1 MIINLYDHQKRVI
14 EKLKPGSILVGGV
27 GSGKTLTSLVYF
39 YEKVCGGT
47 IMQKNSSDSYSPMR
61 LKKDLYVITTA
72 KKRDSLDWIKEA
84 SNISLG
90 IKKVDSWNN
99 ISKYVNIKDSFFIF
113 DEQRVVG
120 AGAWVKSFLKITKN
134 NQWILL
140 SATPADT
147 WMDLV
152 PVFIANGFYKN
163 RSDFVRRH
171 VVYSRFSKFPKVERY
186 LEVTRLIQLRDSV
199 MVNMHFRRNTVS
211 HEKKILCEFDKEKQK
226 RLMIDRWDIYDNVPI
241 RDISQL
247 CYLLRKLVNSDKDR
261 LTKVKELLK
270 DHKKIIIFYNFNY
283 ELEALRVF
291 SKENNIPFS
300 EWNGHNH
307 DDIPKTESWLY
318 LVQYTAGAEG
328 WNCTE
333 TNAVIFF
340 SQNYSYR
347 IMTQAAGRIDR
358 LDTPFTDLY
367 YYTLIS
373 NSVIDLAIDKAL
385 KNKQR
390 FNENRFTKF

>member
-1 MIINLYDHQKRVI
+1 MTVNLYDHQKSAI

-39 YEKVCGGT
+39 FEKICDGK
-47 IMQKNSSDSYSPMR
+47 IMQKSHNDYSPMR
-61 LKKDLYVITTA
+61 LKKDLYIITTA
-72 KKRDSLDWIKEA
+72 KKRDSLDWVKEA
-84 SNISLG
+84 SHISLK
-90 IKKVDSWNN
+90 IKMIDSWNN
-99 ISKYVNIKDSFFIF
+99 IAKYTSIKDAFFIF

-147 WMDLV
+147 WMDLI
-152 PVFIANGFYKN
+152 PVFVANGFYKN
-163 RSDFVRRH
+163 RSDFLRRH

-186 LEVTRLIQLRDSV
+186 LEIPKLIRLRDSI
-199 MVNMHFRRNTVS
+199 MINMHFRRNTIS
-211 HEKKILCEFDKEKQK
+211 HEIKIICDFDKEKQR
-226 RLMIDRWDIYDNVPI
+226 RLMVDRWDIYHNVPI
-241 RDISQL
+241 RDVSQL

-261 LTKVKELLK
+261 LVKLSELLGT
-270 DHKKIIIFYNFNY
+270 HKKIIIFYNFDY
-283 ELEALRVF
+283 ELELLRSF
-291 SKENNIPFS
+291 AKELKISYS
-300 EWNGHNH
+300 EWNGHKH
-307 DDIPKTESWLY
+307 EDIPKATSWLY
-318 LVQYTAGAEG
+318 LIQYMAGAEG
-328 WNCTE
+328 WNCIE
-333 TNAVIFF
+333 TNTIVFF

-367 YYTLIS
+367 YYIFIS
-373 NSVIDLAIDKAL
+373 NSIIDLAIDRAL

-390 FNENRFTKF
+390 FNENRFAKI

>member
-1 MIINLYDHQKRVI
+1 MIVDLYDHQKSAI

-39 YEKVCGGT
+39 YEKIGNGR
-47 IMQKNSSDSYSPMR
+47 IMKKGDSNFSPMR
-61 LKKDLYVITTA
+61 INKELYVITTA

-84 SNISLG
+84 SNIGLK
-90 IKKVDSWNN
+90 ITKVDSWNN
-99 ISKYVNIKDSFFIF
+99 IVKYIGIKEAFFIF
-113 DEQRVVG
+113 DEQRIVG
-120 AGAWVKSFLKITKN
+120 SGAWVKSFLKIAKN
-134 NQWILL
+134 NEWILL

-147 WMDLV
+147 WMDLI

-163 RSDFVRRH
+163 RSDFSQRH
-171 VVYSRFSKFPKVERY
+171 IVYSRFSKFPKVERY
-186 LEVTRLIQLRDSV
+186 LEIPRLIRLRDSI
-199 MVNMHFRRNTVS
+199 MVNMHFHRNTIS
-211 HEKKILCEFDKEKQK
+211 HEFKIFCDFDKEKQ
-226 RLMIDRWDIYDNVPI
+226 RILMNDRWDIYNNAPI

-261 LTKVKELLK
+261 LIKLKELLTFH
-270 DHKKIIIFYNFNY
+270 DKIIIFYNFDY
-283 ELEALRVF
+283 ELGALRHF
-291 SKENNIPFS
+291 AKKIGLSYS

-307 DDIPKTESWLY
+307 EDLPESKQWIY
-318 LVQYTAGAEG
+318 LVQYMAGAEG
-328 WNCTE
+328 WNCIQTD
-333 TNAVIFF
+333 TVLFF

-358 LDTPFTDLY
+358 LDTPFRDLY
-367 YYTLIS
+367 YYTFLS

-390 FNENRFTKF
+390 FNENRFTKI

>member
-1 MIINLYDHQKRVI
+1 
-14 EKLKPGSILVGGV
+14 
-27 GSGKTLTSLVYF
+27 
-39 YEKVCGGT
+39 
-47 IMQKNSSDSYSPMR
+47 MQKNSSDSYSPMR

-226 RLMIDRWDIYDNVPI
+226 RLMTDRWDIYDNVPI

-333 TNAVIFF
+333 TNTVIFF

>member
-1 MIINLYDHQKRVI
+1 MILDLYDHQKSAI

-39 YEKVCGGT
+39 YEKICNGK
-47 IMQKNSSDSYSPMR
+47 IMQKNSGDYSPMHIE
-61 LKKDLYVITTA
+61 KDLYVITTA

-84 SNISLG
+84 ANISLK
-90 IKKVDSWNN
+90 IKAVDSWNN
-99 ISKYVNIKDSFFIF
+99 ISKYVGIKDAFFIF
-113 DEQRVVG
+113 DEQRLVG

-134 NQWILL
+134 NKWILL

-147 WMDLV
+147 WMDLI

-163 RSDFVRRH
+163 RSDFLRRH

-186 LEVTRLIQLRDSV
+186 LEIPKLIRLRDSI
-199 MVNMHFRRNTVS
+199 MINMHFRKNTVS
-211 HEKKILCEFDKEKQK
+211 HETKILCAFDKEKQK
-226 RLMIDRWDIYDNVPI
+226 QLMVDRWDFYNNLPI

-247 CYLLRKLVNSDKDR
+247 CYLLRKLVNSDRDR
-261 LTKVKELLK
+261 LLK
-270 DHKKIIIFYNFNY
+270 LKALFYEHKKIIVFYNFDY
-283 ELEALRVF
+283 ELEALRKF
-291 SKENNIPFS
+291 GQDNAITFS
-300 EWNGHNH
+300 EWNGHKH
-307 DDIPKTESWLY
+307 EDIPKADSWLY
-318 LVQYTAGAEG
+318 FVQYMAGAEG

-333 TNAVIFF
+333 TDTVIFF

-358 LDTPFTDLY
+358 LDTPFIDLY
-367 YYTLIS
+367 YYIFIS
-373 NSVIDLAIDKAL
+373 NSIIDLAIDKAL